1 MTSGPIDLG
10 AVRRKHRHF
19 VGAFDNMVD
28 QALRGAGE
36 RGVRYAETH
45 PRFTPR
51 SPQGLAK
58 SNEYKLIRTGQNRL
72 LRLRNRKKYAA
83 AIDKGAR
90 PHIIRP
96 RGGHYLNARLAFFW
110 PKVGKWVFPRQV
122 HHPGNKPYRFL
133 HSAHKVSYK
142 YAGKRL
148 RDGMKRLAQRF

>member
-1 MTSGPIDLG
+1 MSGPINLP
-10 AVRRKHRHF
+10 AVRRKHSHF
-19 VGAFDNMVD
+19 VGAFDTMVD
-28 QALRGAGE
+28 QALRGAGD

-51 SPQGLAK
+51 SPSGLAK
-58 SNEYKLIRTGQNRL
+58 SNEYKLIRTGKNRL

-83 AIDKGAR
+83 AIDRGAR

-96 RGGHYLNARLAFFW
+96 RGGYGNRLAFYW

-122 HHPGNKPYRFL
+122 HHPGNRPYRFL
-133 HSAHKVSYK
+133 YAAHKVSYQ